1 MARDV
6 EELVVWQLATEL
18 KRAVYLLIRTG
29 PIRRD
34 RDLLDHLERAT
45 P

>member
-18 KRAVYLLIRTG
+18 KRAVYALIRTG
-29 PIRRD
+29 LSLAIGS
-34 RDLLDHLERAT
+34 AQIT
-45 P
+45 